1 MKNIIKYKSENIRIR
16 CEIFGNL
23 LLRYKWY
30 KDDVL
35 IWENEDRINSKF
47 IFWGVRW
54 VVFFDICLVE
64 VFKNYRVICR
74 SNKVLI

>member
-1 MKNIIKYKSENIRIR
+1 MKNITKYKSENIRIR

-35 IWENEDRINSKF
+35 IRENEDRINSKF
-47 IFWGVRW
+47 IFWGVR
-54 VVFFDICLVE
+54 
-64 VFKNYRVICR
+64 
-74 SNKVLI
+74 